1 MVTQIIQALTEAV
14 TGFATAIPEA
24 MVSAFDS
31 LFVVTAEGAT
41 TLTNLASG
49 LLALAGI
56 GIVIGC
62 VVKIYHI
69 LSGRVRKS
77 V

>member
-1 MVTQIIQALTEAV
+1 MVTQIVSTLTEAV
-14 TGFATAIPEA
+14 TGFATAIPQA

-31 LFVVTAEGAT
+31 LFVSTTGDATA
-41 TLTNLASG
+41 LTNLASG

-69 LSGRVRKS
+69 LSGRVRRS
-77 V
+77 I